1 MIWKLQ
7 MERFVSRDL
16 DYECLHFSSGIVE
29 RAKRERAWKSPHARK
44 GDTFLSPRRVSPF
57 LAWGDFHARSR
68 FAHSTIPEEKWGLL
82 VVYTWLKYPSVV
94 RWICYFLL
102 LLAHFAL
109 SRGLRPR
116 AAPLFSYSVEQNARD
131 TKVTTRVT
139 EGAIRERPPLAC
151 ALACTPLTKSEE
163 KERLF
168 AVYCELL
175 FTANFD
181 FSLLDS
187 WCHQKI
193 SIMKLWNKL
202 SRQN

>member
-16 DYECLHFSSGIVE
+16 DYE
-29 RAKRERAWKSPHARK
+29 W
-44 GDTFLSPRRVSPF
+44 SPF
-57 LAWGDFHARSR
+57 FFRDTHASETRARVKITPREKRLAWGDFHARSR
-68 FAHSTIPEEKWGLL
+68 FARSSIPEEKWGLL

-94 RWICYFLL
+94 RWSCYFLL

-109 SRGLRPR
+109 SRWLRPR
-116 AAPLFSYSVEQNARD
+116 AAPLFSYSVGQNARD

-151 ALACTPLTKSEE
+151 ALACTALTKSEE

-193 SIMKLWNKL
+193 SIMRLWNKL

>member
-16 DYECLHFSSGIVE
+16 DYE
-29 RAKRERAWKSPHARK
+29 W
-44 GDTFLSPRRVSPF
+44 SPF
-57 LAWGDFHARSR
+57 FFRDSRASETRARVKITPREKRLAWGDFHARSR
-68 FAHSTIPEEKWGLL
+68 FARSTIPEEKWGLL
-82 VVYTWLKYPSVV
+82 VAYTWLKYPSVV
-94 RWICYFLL
+94 RWSCYFLL
-102 LLAHFAL
+102 LFAHFAL
-109 SRGLRPR
+109 SRWLRPR
-116 AAPLFSYSVEQNARD
+116 AATLFSYSVEQNARD

-193 SIMKLWNKL
+193 SIIRLLNKL

>member
-16 DYECLHFSSGIVE
+16 DYE
-29 RAKRERAWKSPHARK
+29 W
-44 GDTFLSPRRVSPF
+44 SPF
-57 LAWGDFHARSR
+57 FFRDTHASETRARVKITPREKRLAWGDFHARSR
-68 FAHSTIPEEKWGLL
+68 FARSSIPEEKWGLL

-94 RWICYFLL
+94 RWSCYFLL

-109 SRGLRPR
+109 SRWLRPR
-116 AAPLFSYSVEQNARD
+116 AAPLFSYSVGQNARD

-193 SIMKLWNKL
+193 SIMRLWNKL

>member
-1 MIWKLQ
+1 MIDRL
-7 MERFVSRDL
+7 V
-16 DYECLHFSSGIVE
+16 
-29 RAKRERAWKSPHARK
+29 
-44 GDTFLSPRRVSPF
+44 
-57 LAWGDFHARSR
+57 
-68 FAHSTIPEEKWGLL
+68 KWLVDWLIDWWIDWLVHGLIGWSIDWL
-82 VVYTWLKYPSVV
+82 IEHLILYNDHLYSKKVWNGWNLTKWFESYKWSVVYTWLKYPSVV
-94 RWICYFLL
+94 RWSCYFLL

-109 SRGLRPR
+109 SRWLRPR
-116 AAPLFSYSVEQNARD
+116 AATLFSYSVEQNARD
-131 TKVTTRVT
+131 TKVITRVT
-139 EGAIRERPPLAC
+139 EGAIRERSPLAC

-193 SIMKLWNKL
+193 SIMRLWNKL

>member
-16 DYECLHFSSGIVE
+16 DYE
-29 RAKRERAWKSPHARK
+29 W
-44 GDTFLSPRRVSPF
+44 SPF
-57 LAWGDFHARSR
+57 FLRDSRASEMRARVKITPREKKLAWGDFHARSR
-68 FAHSTIPEEKWGLL
+68 FARSTIPEEKWGLL

-94 RWICYFLL
+94 RWSCYFLL

-109 SRGLRPR
+109 SRWLRPR
-116 AAPLFSYSVEQNARD
+116 AATLFSYSVEQNARD

-187 WCHQKI
+187 CCHQKI
-193 SIMKLWNKL
+193 SIMRLWNKL

>member
-1 MIWKLQ
+1 

-16 DYECLHFSSGIVE
+16 DYE
-29 RAKRERAWKSPHARK
+29 W
-44 GDTFLSPRRVSPF
+44 SPF
-57 LAWGDFHARSR
+57 FFRDSRASETRARVKITPREKRLAWGDFHARSL
-68 FAHSTIPEEKWGLL
+68 FARSTIPEEKWGLL

-94 RWICYFLL
+94 RWSCYFLL
-102 LLAHFAL
+102 LFAHFAL
-109 SRGLRPR
+109 SRWLRPR
-116 AAPLFSYSVEQNARD
+116 AATLFSYSVEQNARD

-193 SIMKLWNKL
+193 SIMRLWNKL

>member
-16 DYECLHFSSGIVE
+16 DYEWSQFFFRDS
-29 RAKRERAWKSPHARK
+29 RASETRARVKITPREKK
-44 GDTFLSPRRVSPF
+44 

-68 FAHSTIPEEKWGLL
+68 FARSNIPEEKWGLL

-193 SIMKLWNKL
+193 SIMRLWNKL

>member
-16 DYECLHFSSGIVE
+16 DYE
-29 RAKRERAWKSPHARK
+29 W
-44 GDTFLSPRRVSPF
+44 SPF
-57 LAWGDFHARSR
+57 FFRDSRASETRARVKITPREKRLAWGDFHARSR
-68 FAHSTIPEEKWGLL
+68 FARSTIPEEKWGLL

-94 RWICYFLL
+94 RWSCYFLL

-109 SRGLRPR
+109 SRWLRPR

-151 ALACTPLTKSEE
+151 ALACTLLTKSEE

-193 SIMKLWNKL
+193 SIMRLLNKL

>member
-16 DYECLHFSSGIVE
+16 DYE
-29 RAKRERAWKSPHARK
+29 W
-44 GDTFLSPRRVSPF
+44 SPF
-57 LAWGDFHARSR
+57 FLRDSRASETRARVKITPREKRLAWGDFHAR
-68 FAHSTIPEEKWGLL
+68 STIPEEKWGLL

-94 RWICYFLL
+94 RWSCYFLL

-109 SRGLRPR
+109 SRWLRPR

-163 KERLF
+163 KARLF

-193 SIMKLWNKL
+193 SIMRLWNKL